1 MLLSKLLLLLT
12 LAVTAGRAVLA
23 PATNAAAFTMY
34 KTVFS
39 PCFAAAVA
47 VSICMVLYFVGVI
60 VDLSLPKSLLKLVL
74 QVFNITSLHS
84 PLQAS
89 AGR

>member
-47 VSICMVLYFVGVI
+47 VSMVLYFVGVI

>member
-1 MLLSKLLLLLT
+1 MLLLKLLLLLT
-12 LAVTAGRAVLA
+12 LVVTAARTVLA
-23 PATNAAAFTMY
+23 PATNAAAYTMY

-47 VSICMVLYFVGVI
+47 VSMVLLVLV
-60 VDLSLPKSLLKLVL
+60 VLSLICLPKPLLKLVL
-74 QVFNITSLHS
+74 QVSNITSLHS

>member
-1 MLLSKLLLLLT
+1 MLLLKLLLLLT
-12 LAVTAGRAVLA
+12 LVVTAARAVLA
-23 PATNAAAFTMY
+23 PATNAAAYTMY

-47 VSICMVLYFVGVI
+47 VSMVLLVLV
-60 VDLSLPKSLLKLVL
+60 VLSLICLPKSLLKLVL
-74 QVFNITSLHS
+74 QVCNITSLHS